1 MAAKISLTVTILVKE
16 PITTM
21 DVGAIELSIFAD
33 FADLFTYLPNL
44 LLNIFL
50 DTSSTLRQLCGGFRN
65 I

>member
-1 MAAKISLTVTILVKE
+1 MAAKISLTVTILVRKL
-16 PITTM
+16 ITTI
-21 DVGAIELSIFAD
+21 DIGAIELSIFTD

-50 DTSSTLRQLCGGFRN
+50 LTSSTLRQLCGGFRN